1 MTRRAKIGLVM
12 AVLFLLVNLGGAAF
26 AAIGGELLHTGIH
39 AGLLLLGVGLVWW
52 LTSRHDAGRIWR
64 WGSSASPRLSGELSD
79 RLTHLE
85 QSVDAVAVEVERI
98 GEGQRFVTRLVTERG
113 AAQAAG
119 EGVAEPIGIPTQEN
133 AAPVRRS

>member
-12 AVLFLLVNLGGAAF
+12 AVLFLLVNLGGAAV
-26 AAIGGELLHTGIH
+26 AAIGGELLHAGIH
-39 AGLLLLGVGLVWW
+39 AGLLLLGVCLVWW
-52 LTSRHDAGRIWR
+52 LTSRRDAGRVWPWR
-64 WGSSASPRLSGELSD
+64 RAAGGGLSGELSD

-98 GEGQRFVTRLVTERG
+98 SEGQRFVTRLVTERG
-113 AAQAAG
+113 AARAADAG
-119 EGVAEPIGIPTQEN
+119 GAGIPAPQE